1 MASVKIARIA
11 KTARIAPARKKWPVE
26 IARMESVRMEKRARI
41 VRIAA
46 NSNFRF
52 FTVIY
57 QFARPR
63 NKIVFMKTKMFFII
77 VLLSLCF
84 GSFAQIK
91 KASLQASGLT
101 CAMCAKSVYTNLTSL
116 SFVESVDTDLNASAF
131 EIKFKEGQHI
141 DPEAIRKK
149 VEDAGFSVSQLHLE
163 FDASSHKI
171 EHDTHLKVGNSF
183 YHFVNV
189 KSKEYNGPI
198 TLHVIDKEFLT
209 TKDHKKIVGGSN

>member
-1 MASVKIARIA
+1 
-11 KTARIAPARKKWPVE
+11 
-26 IARMESVRMEKRARI
+26 
-41 VRIAA
+41 
-46 NSNFRF
+46 
-52 FTVIY
+52 
-57 QFARPR
+57 
-63 NKIVFMKTKMFFII
+63 MKTKMFFII
-77 VLLSLCF
+77 VLLNLCF

-131 EIKFKEGQHI
+131 EIKFKEGHNI
-141 DPEAIRKK
+141 DPEAMRKK

-198 TLHVIDKEFLT
+198 TLHVIDKEYLT
-209 TKDHKKIVGGSN
+209 TKDHKQIVGGSNLDCYKPGNLTKCVMPNHEVHALNIYHVTIK

>member
-1 MASVKIARIA
+1 MKKIILLL
-11 KTARIAPARKKWPVE
+11 T
-26 IARMESVRMEKRARI
+26 
-41 VRIAA
+41 
-46 NSNFRF
+46 
-52 FTVIY
+52 
-57 QFARPR
+57 
-63 NKIVFMKTKMFFII
+63 II
-77 VLLSLCF
+77 LLSA
-84 GSFAQIK
+84 SIAEAHIK

-131 EIKFKEGQHI
+131 EIKFKDGQHV

-163 FDASSHKI
+163 FDAQNHKI

-189 KSKEYNGPI
+189 KGKEYNGPI

-209 TKDHKKIVGGSN
+209 PKDHKKIAGGSNLDCYKPGNITKCVVPNHEVHSLNIYHVTIK

>member
-1 MASVKIARIA
+1 MKKFILFIAL
-11 KTARIAPARKKWPVE
+11 VLG
-26 IARMESVRMEKRARI
+26 
-41 VRIAA
+41 
-46 NSNFRF
+46 NSL
-52 FTVIY
+52 FTE
-57 QFARPR
+57 
-63 NKIVFMKTKMFFII
+63 
-77 VLLSLCF
+77 
-84 GSFAQIK
+84 AQIK
-91 KASLQASGLT
+91 KATLQASGLT

-131 EIKFKEGQHI
+131 EIKFKDGQHV

-163 FDASSHKI
+163 FDAQNHKI

-189 KSKEYNGPI
+189 KGKEYNGPV

-209 TKDHKKIVGGSN
+209 PKDHKKIAGGSNLDCYKPGNITKCVVPNHEVHSLNIYHVTIK

>member
-1 MASVKIARIA
+1 MKKIILSL
-11 KTARIAPARKKWPVE
+11 T
-26 IARMESVRMEKRARI
+26 
-41 VRIAA
+41 
-46 NSNFRF
+46 
-52 FTVIY
+52 
-57 QFARPR
+57 
-63 NKIVFMKTKMFFII
+63 I
-77 VLLSLCF
+77 VLFSA
-84 GSFAQIK
+84 SIAEAQIK

-131 EIKFKEGQHI
+131 EIKFKDGQHV

-163 FDASSHKI
+163 FDAQNHKI
-171 EHDTHLKVGNSF
+171 EHDTHLKVGNNF

-189 KSKEYNGPI
+189 KGKEYNGPV

-209 TKDHKKIVGGSN
+209 PKDHKKIAGGSNLDCYKPGSSTKCIVPNHEVHSLNIYHVTIK